1 MKTTARKI
9 AASNFQ
15 LNTHAIGDSAN
26 TVLLKIYKESLEGKK
41 SRWKIEHAQVVQ
53 ESDFDYFKLG
63 IIHLCNLLT
72 QHLICIGQ
80 VRSFRKD
87 RLKTHMLIKN
97 YFKSGRNCFG
107 TDFP

>member
-41 SRWKIEHAQVVQ
+41 DRRWKIEHAQVVQ
-53 ESDFDYFKLG
+53 ESDL
-63 IIHLCNLLT
+63 IILN
-72 QHLICIGQ
+72 
-80 VRSFRKD
+80 
-87 RLKTHMLIKN
+87 
-97 YFKSGRNCFG
+97 
-107 TDFP
+107 

>member
-41 SRWKIEHAQVVQ
+41 DRRWKIEHAQVVQ
-53 ESDFDYFKLG
+53 ESDL
-63 IIHLCNLLT
+63 IISN
-72 QHLICIGQ
+72 
-80 VRSFRKD
+80 
-87 RLKTHMLIKN
+87 
-97 YFKSGRNCFG
+97 
-107 TDFP
+107 

>member
-41 SRWKIEHAQVVQ
+41 RRWK
-53 ESDFDYFKLG
+53 SFK
-63 IIHLCNLLT
+63 
-72 QHLICIGQ
+72 
-80 VRSFRKD
+80 
-87 RLKTHMLIKN
+87 
-97 YFKSGRNCFG
+97 
-107 TDFP
+107 